1 MRKRVYYNKKDEMK
15 YISHLDMLRFIERI
29 LKISGIKPKFTQGF
43 HPRPKITYGNALS
56 LGVESYNEIFEYD
69 DSEQGIENI
78 EIEERLREKSPI
90 GFEIVKV
97 ESISDRSSIV
107 TDFNAIAYKLEFP
120 NEESYNEFKKIV
132 SQNEII
138 FRKEKNGKVTEKN
151 LKEKIKKIELEEK
164 SSIIYLEEIS
174 PKNIIESITES
185 ENIKI
190 KRVGYYNL

>member
-56 LGVESYNEIFEYD
+56 LGVESYNELFEYD
-69 DSEQGIENI
+69 DSEQGFENK
-78 EIEERLREKSPI
+78 EIERRLMEKAPI

-97 ESISDRSSIV
+97 ESISDKSSIV
-107 TDFNAIAYKLEFP
+107 TDFNSIAYQLDFPSKESFKEF
-120 NEESYNEFKKIV
+120 EAII
-132 SQNEII
+132 SQEEII

-151 LKEKIKKIELEEK
+151 LKNKIKKIEFLENGA
-164 SSIIYLEEIS
+164 ILYLEEIS
-174 PKNIIESITES
+174 PKNIIESITDV
-185 ENIKI
+185 ENIKV

>member
-69 DSEQGIENI
+69 DDEQGLENC
-78 EIEERLREKSPI
+78 EIEKKLRDKSPV
-90 GFEIVKV
+90 GFEVVKV
-97 ESISDRSSIV
+97 ESISDRASIT
-107 TDFNAIAYKLEFP
+107 TDFNSIAYKLEFP
-120 NEESYNEFKKIV
+120 NKESYDEFKKII
-132 SQNEII
+132 SQDEII
-138 FRKEKNGKVTEKN
+138 FRKEKNGKVSEKN
-151 LKEKIKKIELEEK
+151 LKEKIKKVEIEENT
-164 SSIIYLEEIS
+164 STIYLEEIS
-174 PKNIIESITES
+174 PKNIIESIKDV

-190 KRVGYYNL
+190 KRTGYYNL